1 MLTALN
7 SASVGENVLSKENS
21 LQVVQQGAKYYDA
34 VKDGNVHSMALT
46 AWTTTTSAGNL
57 LAAAAAATT
66 NFALWNP
73 AASGKDLVLLK
84 FGVFMI
90 SGTQGIPNLFHS
102 YAETC
107 PTLSASVLLTP
118 MRNHYL
124 AASSG
129 HVAMGVSSAAGTALT
144 GGSALLVIRVADLSI
159 SAGTFSNLAGT
170 KAIEYIDG
178 DIIIP
183 PGKMWVPTW
192 AAAGTTTLG
201 GYSITWQEVDV

>member
-1 MLTALN
+1 MITALN
-7 SASVGENVLSKENS
+7 STGVSEAVLSSDNNLHTTS
-21 LQVVQQGAKYYDA
+21 SIPKYYA
-34 VKDGNVHSMALT
+34 ATSEGSVYSMTLT

-57 LAAAAAATT
+57 LAAGAAAST

-73 AASGKDLVLLK
+73 KNSGKNLALLK

-90 SGTQGIPNLFHS
+90 SGTQGIPGLFHS

-107 PTLSASVLLTP
+107 PTLSASVLSTP
-118 MRNHYL
+118 MRDNKV
-124 AASSG
+124 AAASG

-144 GGSALLVIRVADLSI
+144 GGSALLVIRIADLAV
-159 SAGTFSNLAGT
+159 SAGTFSNLGGSHT
-170 KAIEYIDG
+170 TEYIDG
-178 DIIIP
+178 DIVIP

-201 GYSITWQEVDV
+201 GYSITWQEIDE

>member
-7 SASVGENVLSKENS
+7 SSGVGENVLSDNQR
-21 LQVVQQGAKYYDA
+21 LQVVQKGSKYYDA
-34 VKDGNVHSMALT
+34 VAAGNVYSMTLT

-73 AASGKDLVLLK
+73 VGSGKNLSLLK
-84 FGVFMI
+84 FGVFYI
-90 SGTQGIPNLFHS
+90 SGTTPIPNLFHS

-118 MRNHYL
+118 IRCNL
-124 AASSG
+124 FGAG
-129 HVAMGVSSAAGTALT
+129 VNNVAMGASSAAGTALT
-144 GGSALLVIRVADLSI
+144 GCSALLVIRAADLSL

-178 DIIIP
+178 DLVVP

-192 AAAGTTTLG
+192 AAAGTTMLG
-201 GYSITWQEVDV
+201 GYSITWEEIDE